1 MRLPAFEAI
10 IGIYHFPS
18 LYTRLT
24 SIFLATPAQEKRRVR
39 GFFDILYP
47 NCMEIVHAF
56 FEQNEPL
63 IQFAYG
69 LVFFVM
75 GVAIALQ
82 SRYSSRL
89 ELARSLRWLA
99 AFGFTHGLYVWGELF
114 APVQASFLY
123 PLFMQGLHFLHLL
136 ALIGSY
142 VCLFEFGMA
151 LLRPLRY
158 GHGLRLLVGGW
169 HVLFTLLMVSVALTN
184 RFELKIFHD
193 HVEALAGYMIAFPGG
208 LFAAYGLR
216 EQTYRLI
223 APLDA
228 PNVVQMLR
236 TAGITLALFGV
247 LRGLIPPPIQFFP
260 GTWLNQQSFEMFVG
274 VPLLIFLFALGG
286 ILLFS
291 MVRALEIFYMEMERT
306 IEHMEQQQ
314 ILLAERERIARELH
328 DNTLQM
334 AYTAGLLID
343 SARKLAEPESPIA
356 ARLERAVM
364 ALNEVIA
371 ELRRNMQDLHA
382 TQGEEDARRAIR
394 TLVNDP
400 RFRTL
405 VEIQLKD
412 HLPEDWTISPRQTM
426 HLLSILQEALSNVVR
441 HAKASRVVID
451 LRQDEQGQ
459 TLLEIYDDGIGI
471 SSPIREGYGI
481 RNMHE
486 RARMMGGRLTLL
498 NCTPEKGTRVL
509 LSFPAENPSM
519 IVERAKL

>member
-1 MRLPAFEAI
+1 MPLKD
-10 IGIYHFPS
+10 S
-18 LYTRLT
+18 
-24 SIFLATPAQEKRRVR
+24 LATGVTLAFFLIYSIRMDPVR
-39 GFFDILYP
+39 
-47 NCMEIVHAF
+47 AF

-69 LVFFVM
+69 LMFFVL

-99 AFGFTHGLYVWGELF
+99 AFGLTHGLYVWGELF
-114 APVQASFLY
+114 APVQASYLY
-123 PLFMQGLHFLHLL
+123 PSFMQGMHFLHLL
-136 ALIGSY
+136 ALVGSY

-158 GHGLRLLVGGW
+158 GGRLRLLVGGW
-169 HVLFTLLMVSVALTN
+169 HVLFTLLMVSAALTN
-184 RFELKIFHD
+184 RYDLKIFHD
-193 HVEALAGYMIAFPGG
+193 HIEALAGYMIAFPGG

-228 PNVVQMLR
+228 PDVVRMLR

-260 GTWLNQQSFEMFVG
+260 GTWLNLQTFEEFTG
-274 VPLLIFLFALGG
+274 VPLLVFLLILGG
-286 ILLFS
+286 VLLFS
-291 MVRALEIFYMEMERT
+291 MARALEIFYVEMERT

-356 ARLERAVM
+356 NRLDRAVM

-371 ELRRNMQDLHA
+371 ELRRNMQNLHVGG
-382 TQGEEDARRAIR
+382 GEENVRMAIHA
-394 TLVNDP
+394 LVNDP

-405 VEIQLKD
+405 VEIQLED
-412 HLPEDWTISPRQTM
+412 HLPEDWTISPRHAV
-426 HLLSILQEALSNVVR
+426 HLLSILQEALSNSVR
-441 HAKASRVVID
+441 HARASRVVID
-451 LRQDEQGQ
+451 LRQDEHGN
-459 TLLEIYDDGIGI
+459 TRLEICDDGLGLP
-471 SSPIREGYGI
+471 SPLHEGFGV
-481 RNMHE
+481 RNMRE
-486 RARMMGGRLTLL
+486 RARLMGGRLTLQ
-498 NCTPEKGTRVL
+498 NSTREKGTCVL
-509 LSFPAENPSM
+509 LILPSENPAV
-519 IVERAKL
+519 VERTES